1 MTGRVPRRN
10 RGEPD
15 DRGETLVELLVTI
28 VLMGITVVAILGAV
42 TNSISLSALHRKQA
56 TLGAYVRDFAEAV
69 ETQVDAG
76 YQACAP
82 ASHFTAVAPTMAAG
96 YSASATVKYWN
107 GTSFQISCPASD
119 QGLQQVQVKVSTSGG
134 KVFEQL
140 VVIVREPCRPADDP
154 CS

>member
-1 MTGRVPRRN
+1 MTGRVPRRS

-42 TNSISLSALHRKQA
+42 ANSISLSALHRKQA

-76 YQACAP
+76 YLPCAQ
-82 ASHFTAVAPTMAAG
+82 ASHFTAVAPALPAG
-96 YSASATVKYWN
+96 YTASAIVSYWN
-107 GTSFQISCPASD
+107 GTSFVTPCPGSD
-119 QGLQQVQVKVSTSGG
+119 QGLQQVKVKISTNGG
-134 KVFEQL
+134 QLSEQL
-140 VVIVREPCRPADDP
+140 IVIVREPCRPADDP
-154 CS
+154 CA